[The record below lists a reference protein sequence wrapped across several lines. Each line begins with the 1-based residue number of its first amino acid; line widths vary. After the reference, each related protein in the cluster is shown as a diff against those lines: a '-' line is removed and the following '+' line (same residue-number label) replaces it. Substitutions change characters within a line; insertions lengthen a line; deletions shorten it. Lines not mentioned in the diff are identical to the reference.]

1 MRKPSGKTIAA
12 GILILAAAAA
22 LMLGLRRSPETLLSG
37 KFHQAAHKGSGTARV
52 CRFPDGNLALCLIG
66 FRTYPGTDLEVRLIA
81 APDALENETV
91 ENSEFVSLGDL
102 QTAEG
107 DSFYRLP
114 SDLDL
119 NKYRAVTIWSRKYR
133 VNFTTAPLIKP

>member
-1 MRKPSGKTIAA
+1 M
-12 GILILAAAAA
+12 LATAAA
-22 LMLGLRRSPETLLSG
+22 LMLGSCISPVTLLSG
-37 KFHQAAHKGSGTARV
+37 EFHQAAHKGRGVAKV
-52 CRFPDGNLALCLIG
+52 CRFASGNLALCLTG
-66 FRTYPGTDLEVRLIA
+66 FRTYPGRDLEVRLIA

-91 ENSEFVSLGDL
+91 ENSEFISLSDL

-107 DSFYRLP
+107 DSTYPLP

-133 VNFTTAPLIKP
+133 VNFTTAPLKQP

>member
-12 GILILAAAAA
+12 LLLLATSAA
-22 LMLGLRRSPETLLSG
+22 LIVESCISPVTLLSG
-37 KFHQAAHKGSGTARV
+37 EFHQAAHKGRGTARV
-52 CRFPDGNLALCLIG
+52 CRFPSGNLALCLTG
-66 FRTYPGTDLEVRLIA
+66 FRTYPAHDLEVRLIA
-81 APDALENETV
+81 APDAFENETV

-107 DSFYRLP
+107 DSVYSLP

-119 NKYRAVTIWSRKYR
+119 DKYRAVTIWSRKYR
-133 VNFTTAPLIKP
+133 VNFTTAPLKQP